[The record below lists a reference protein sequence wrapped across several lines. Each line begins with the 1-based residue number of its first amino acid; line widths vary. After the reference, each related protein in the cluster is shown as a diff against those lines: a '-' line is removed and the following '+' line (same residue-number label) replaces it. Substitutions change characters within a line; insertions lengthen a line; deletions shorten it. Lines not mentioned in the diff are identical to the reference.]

1 VVFGEVLV
9 ILFLRLTWAIYAFF
23 SKCHDLNDHY
33 SYVVMV
39 ICVFVT
45 ACLFLFFRQT
55 VSINK
60 KLRGNCTMKIVELKL
75 ICVVKEGSEQDH
87 INTLTIGGV
96 NPVNIL
102 SVDANRK
109 IVLDVIDYEIEEV
122 SDEAC

>member
-1 VVFGEVLV
+1 
-9 ILFLRLTWAIYAFF
+9 
-23 SKCHDLNDHY
+23 
-33 SYVVMV
+33 MV

-45 ACLFLFFRQT
+45 VCLFLFSRRT

-60 KLRGNCTMKIVELKL
+60 NKGELLMKIVELKL
-75 ICVVKEGSEQDH
+75 ICVVKEGGEQDY